1 MFNNVEII
9 TVFEILIEKL
19 KLKAQ
24 LWYTMKIV
32 RYNFKF
38 YNIENTLNREEIF
51 GKPPNEVDFH
61 VL

>member
-9 TVFEILIEKL
+9 TIFEILFEKL

-24 LWYTMKIV
+24 LWYVMKID

-38 YNIENTLNREEIF
+38 
-51 GKPPNEVDFH
+51 
-61 VL
+61 